1 MWGVRH
7 RGGRLQQVTGQ
18 LHLTNTQ
25 KVCPPRWVPLFYSK
39 PASPACPCLY
49 PEHEPHPSSH
59 YLDLPLNPEPLFS
72 GAQPAHKVNMMSLPH
87 QTNTSPTMT
96 EGSLQ
101 AGAPLS
107 VENCVC
113 PTAAMALLALTPTQF
128 CCFLLVVSQELLA
141 TVPPAGATALS
152 PCLHC
157 PVPLRWLGS
166 PAGCRSFLPPL
177 VRLPL
182 CGGVPRRGDHF
193 LSPSGCAVGSGLRR
207 HEPPSRGT
215 PRCPSFQGLLVSR
228 AYSIARCLLSS
239 QTWNNR
245 CKNVL

>member
-25 KVCPPRWVPLFYSK
+25 KVCPPRRVPLCYSK
-39 PASPACPCLY
+39 PASPAGPCLY
-49 PEHEPHPSSH
+49 PEHKPHPSSH
-59 YLDLPLNPEPLFS
+59 YLDPPLNPEPLFS

-128 CCFLLVVSQELLA
+128 CCFCWWSPKSCWPLCCRRVPRHCLHVCTVRFRCGGLAVQLVVGVSFLLWFA
-141 TVPPAGATALS
+141 CPFVVGCLVVVTTFCRRLVAPLALGSVGTSPPAGGL
-152 PCLHC
+152 
-157 PVPLRWLGS
+157 PVAR
-166 PAGCRSFLPPL
+166 
-177 VRLPL
+177 
-182 CGGVPRRGDHF
+182 
-193 LSPSGCAVGSGLRR
+193 
-207 HEPPSRGT
+207 
-215 PRCPSFQGLLVSR
+215 VSK
-228 AYSIARCLLSS
+228 AY
-239 QTWNNR
+239 
-245 CKNVL
+245 

>member
-25 KVCPPRWVPLFYSK
+25 KVCPSRLVPLCYSK

-49 PEHEPHPSSH
+49 PEHKPHPSSH

-128 CCFLLVVSQELLA
+128 CCFCWWSPKSCWPLCRRR
-141 TVPPAGATALS
+141 VPRH
-152 PCLHC
+152 CLHVYC

-193 LSPSGCAVGSGLRR
+193 LSPSAPLALGSVGTSPPAGGLPVAR
-207 HEPPSRGT
+207 
-215 PRCPSFQGLLVSR
+215 VSK
-228 AYSIARCLLSS
+228 AY
-239 QTWNNR
+239 
-245 CKNVL
+245 